1 MRVNLPQIPLNGVPV
16 VLKGQK
22 GPMGLMI
29 TNEAG
34 EFCFEFQNERSV
46 SLEIEVSPNDW
57 VLFLSP
63 PLLDW
68 VGRAGDQAGTRPGAT
83 DISIMDEGK
92 PPRRRGRL
100 A

>member
-1 MRVNLPQIPLNGVPV
+1 
-16 VLKGQK
+16 
-22 GPMGLMI
+22 MGLMI

-34 EFCFEFQNERSV
+34 EFCFEFENERSV
-46 SLEIEVSPNDW
+46 SLEIEISPNDW

-63 PLLDW
+63 PLDW
-68 VGRAGDQAGTRPGAT
+68 VGRAGDQPGTRPGAT